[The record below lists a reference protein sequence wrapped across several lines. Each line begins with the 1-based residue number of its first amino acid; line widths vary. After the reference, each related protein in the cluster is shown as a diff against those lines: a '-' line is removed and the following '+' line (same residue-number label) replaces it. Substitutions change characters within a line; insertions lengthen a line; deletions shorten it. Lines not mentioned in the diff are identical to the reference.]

1 MSGLLVEA
9 RDLHKVFPMPAGPVV
24 AVQEVC
30 LTIHTGEYTAIKGP
44 SGCGKSTLLHLLGCV
59 ETPTAGTLRFD
70 GREVGTLREGR
81 LREVAEILGLDG
93 LVVETLPDSKL
104 ARCGLDEVASKIR
117 AVLDE
122 LKPQVLIGHDP
133 RGVNAHPDHIATHWA
148 LRHALLDRPPIR
160 FAMLAY
166 LQELTE
172 MVKPRLLFATPEED
186 IDAVVHLSAEE
197 ADAKERA
204 LRVHE
209 AFVTLRDDGEPS
221 LLRRPPVERYD
232 FLGEDCPEPLDD
244 LFS

>member
-1 MSGLLVEA
+1 MEIARTPEGLKALSGRGKRLLA
-9 RDLHKVFPMPAGPVV
+9 VFPHPDDEAYGCAGALARAGRDPDGA
-24 AVQEVC
+24 AVLLC
-30 LTIHTGEYTAIKGP
+30 LTRGEASKMGP
-44 SGCGKSTLLHLLGCV
+44 ERGLS
-59 ETPTAGTLRFD
+59 PD
-70 GREVGTLREGR
+70 EVGTLREGR
-81 LREVAEILGLDG
+81 LGEVAEILGLDG
-93 LVVETLPDSKL
+93 LIVETLPDSRL
-104 ARCGLDEVASKIR
+104 ARCDLDEVASRIR
-117 AVLDE
+117 AVLDA
-122 LKPQVLIGHDP
+122 LKPQVVIGHDP

-232 FLGEDCPEPLDD
+232 FLGEDRPEPLDD